1 MCFQEN
7 ILPRDLV
14 TANRVWCS
22 FVKGLPYL
30 CALNKTTFIQCL
42 LQVYSQGPRTVRNS
56 HSQNEVCIHNCL
68 TKIKPFHTKHQSV
81 PKHGVLVFVFNSSRI
96 SSCPPPIH
104 SKKDNRKLHRMSN
117 AWPSILPSAAA
128 NNNNCGVL
136 LCYSAI
142 NRTMP
147 CWTLWYQIS
156 GWWASISWR
165 RWGKIVPWSHR
176 TWRDIARS
184 SRGGWGKPI
193 SMV

>member
-68 TKIKPFHTKHQSV
+68 TKIKPFHTKNIRVFQNMVFSCLFLILHAFPAVPLQSTPKKTTENFTGCQTLDHQFCHQLLQTTTTV
-81 PKHGVLVFVFNSSRI
+81 AF
-96 SSCPPPIH
+96 CC
-104 SKKDNRKLHRMSN
+104 
-117 AWPSILPSAAA
+117 ATLPSTGQCRVEH
-128 NNNNCGVL
+128 CG
-136 LCYSAI
+136 
-142 NRTMP
+142 T
-147 CWTLWYQIS
+147 
-156 GWWASISWR
+156 
-165 RWGKIVPWSHR
+165 
-176 TWRDIARS
+176 RS
-184 SRGGWGKPI
+184 VVDGPPYRGEDGAK
-193 SMV
+193 